1 MRSAIPALPLFA
13 ALAMA
18 FFTSRATAATFTVG
32 PGADCTHPNLQA
44 ALDSAA
50 NNSGADEVRI
60 VRTATWAGIQIS
72 TDTNQDVAIVGGWA
86 ACSSQQPTGKTT
98 LSGAGGQARSVIAL
112 RGNGNF
118 TLRNLVIRDGDQAG
132 DDDGG
137 GVHFLGGGILGISD
151 SEIVENEAEDGGG
164 IYAQGTTT
172 TAELVIGANVTVGF
186 NVARRHGGG
195 VVAQNLEMTMIAP
208 GSVLW
213 FNMAGGNG
221 GGLIVASGTFASYAY
236 IGSGGIGDT
245 GPVYANQAAIGGGI
259 AVLAGVESA
268 RTARVE
274 LFSTDSA
281 RPLRIRGNVA
291 SQRGGGID
299 LQPDGDGTSGSGNAD
314 AIAVLTNVAIE
325 DNTAPVG
332 AAVNL
337 ASDLWALNT
346 LSVGG
351 RLYFNTATPHP
362 AAAPCP
368 FGAPCGYIR
377 NNATGNTTG
386 AVVYLSE
393 SADFHASRIAIEGNA
408 GGWLMYLSGEEG
420 TSLQLDN
427 SLMARNTVQNALVR
441 DDQNNDSV
449 GQLVGLYYLTIAGN
463 TIGAN
468 GVLSIN
474 EDMALMRSLVDQ
486 PGKALIATNVGATGG
501 VHSIQSVIA
510 NTSTTPAGVT
520 SAAPRFV
527 DATAGNYLPKAG
539 ARAVDFAPPLGTFA
553 RDMHSHTRVI
563 DLPLKPNEAGASDVG
578 ALEREYLQPLVLNP
592 DFDFDLN
599 PWQQLAPSSRDATQN
614 ASGPAGSGSLL
625 ATVASDQARVAV
637 RSQCIHVPGPGLY
650 ALDGW
655 GRVTGVAPFAP
666 PNRVWL
672 DWKLGNSFVDD
683 GCTTFAAVSS
693 GSLQLASGSTWATPA
708 SPAFIHVPE
717 ASWTEFT
724 TLTVTLVVQ
733 NGSPIAPGGAA
744 PEAVLGGPSGWF
756 DGITLTTDFDDTIFA
771 NGFE

>member
-60 VRTATWAGIQIS
+60 VRTATWTGIQIS

-208 GSVLW
+208 GSVLS

-625 ATVASDQARVAV
+625 ATIATDQVRVAV

>member
-60 VRTATWAGIQIS
+60 VRTATWTGIQIS

-208 GSVLW
+208 GSVLS